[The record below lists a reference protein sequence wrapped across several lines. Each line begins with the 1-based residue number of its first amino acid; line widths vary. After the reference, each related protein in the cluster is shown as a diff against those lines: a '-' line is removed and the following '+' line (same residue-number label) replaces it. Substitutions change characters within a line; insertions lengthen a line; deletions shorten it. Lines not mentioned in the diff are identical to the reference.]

1 MVPISRYLPAT
12 RSRLTRGRRAK
23 PRPGLERVFSETA
36 LAGQVVAAEYE
47 DMRRLYLW
55 ALAVRF
61 SAGMLGWLLTLMINI
76 PFLQDAFYYEETGAG
91 IARDWLAGRSSE
103 WLAYAMTADR
113 VSWFLPTVIGGF
125 YWLSGGIR
133 LIPLLLLGIC
143 LITALTPVV
152 TYLIA
157 RETGLSRSG
166 ANFAGGL
173 VALSPAFAF
182 WSGGFYKE
190 GFILLLLNLSI
201 YQVFRL
207 QRAWRWDSML
217 ILAACLFGLFGLRF
231 YLAAMLAGI
240 VLLGL
245 LLGHSE
251 AGEGA
256 LTMLRQ
262 VLILAGFVGLLFG
275 LGLTE
280 RMRRILPG
288 DFSEALGTIEG
299 SRHDLANSAGS
310 GFARDLHITS
320 PVEAL
325 EFLPIG
331 MGYFMLSPLPWQWG
345 AVRQNLVIPET
356 AFWIGLYPLMVWG
369 MVRGLKRNF
378 QSSALLLAAV
388 IPVSCL
394 YALFCG
400 NIGTAY
406 RMRIQVWLLLAI
418 FAGWG
423 WEAWQAR
430 AGAPG
435 QRGVRRWDRARKRED
450 TGSDAVALR

>member
-1 MVPISRYLPAT
+1 MVRISRHVPT
-12 RSRLTRGRRAK
+12 T
-23 PRPGLERVFSETA
+23 RPGLGLRGRAAQSRPGRPFDEAAHAEQMVSEGYA
-36 LAGQVVAAEYE
+36 

-55 ALAVRF
+55 ALAFRF
-61 SAGMLGWLLTLMINI
+61 GAGMLGWLLTLLVNI

-103 WLAYAMTADR
+103 WLSAAMDADR

-143 LITALTPVV
+143 AITALTPAL

-157 RETGLSRSG
+157 REVGLSRTG

-173 VALSPAFAF
+173 VAFSPAFAF

-201 YQVFRL
+201 YQVIRL
-207 QRAWRWDSML
+207 QRQWRWNSLL

-231 YLAAMLAGI
+231 YLAAMLSVI

-245 LLGHSE
+245 LLGRST

-256 LTMLRQ
+256 LTMMRQ
-262 VLILAGFVGLLFG
+262 VLILAGFVGLFFG
-275 LGLTE
+275 LGFTE
-280 RMRRILPG
+280 RLRRIVPG

-299 SRHDLANSAGS
+299 SRHDLANSADS
-310 GFARDLHITS
+310 GFARDLHIS
-320 PVEAL
+320 GPAEAL
-325 EFLPIG
+325 EFLPTG

-345 AVRQNLVIPET
+345 SIRQNLVIPET
-356 AFWIGLYPLMVWG
+356 AFWIGLYPLIGWG
-369 MVRGLKRNF
+369 IVRGLKGNF
-378 QSSALLLAAV
+378 QASALLLAAV
-388 IPVSCL
+388 VPISCL

-430 AGAPG
+430 QAAAGRR
-435 QRGVRRWDRARKRED
+435 QVRRWDQIRKREH
-450 TGSDAVALR
+450 TGSDSLVPR